1 MKERDLPV
9 KILVVDDDRLILT
22 TLTQGL
28 RTLGYRVWGA
38 ASGGEALKLAEEVH
52 PDLVLLD
59 IRLPD
64 VSGPEIARTLD
75 EELGIPVLFL
85 SAYDDRDAVTAAAQA
100 GGVGYLT
107 KPCSI
112 QHLAPALEVGLE
124 RARERKA
131 LKERNAR
138 LQAALNRTREI
149 NVAVGI
155 LMERFRLPRREAYE
169 CLRRQARRQRRK
181 VLELAGQVVAMS
193 ELVNDLVRE
202 HLLNRLNPPA

>member
-1 MKERDLPV
+1 MKERDSAV
-9 KILVVDDDRLILT
+9 KLLVVNDDRLVLT
-22 TLTQGL
+22 TLTEGL
-28 RTLGYRVWGA
+28 RALGYRVWDA
-38 ASGGEALKLAEEVH
+38 ASGREALQLAEEIH

-64 VSGPEIARTLD
+64 LSGPEIARILD
-75 EELGIPVLFL
+75 EKLGVPVLFL

-107 KPCSI
+107 KPCNI
-112 QHLAPALEVGLE
+112 QHLVPALAVGLE

-131 LKERNAR
+131 LKERNER
-138 LQAALNRTREI
+138 LQAALNHTREI
-149 NVAVGI
+149 NVAIGI

-181 VLELAGQVVAMS
+181 VLELAGQLVSMS
-193 ELVNDLVRE
+193 EFVNDLVHE
-202 HLLNRLNPPA
+202 HLLKQLNPPA

>member
-28 RTLGYRVWGA
+28 RTLGYQVQGA
-38 ASGGEALKLAEEVH
+38 ASGREALELAEEVR

-75 EELGIPVLFL
+75 EKLDIPVLFL
-85 SAYDDRDAVTAAAQA
+85 SAYDDREAVTAAAQS
-100 GGVGYLT
+100 GGLGYLT

-112 QHLAPALEVGLE
+112 QHLAPALEVALE

-138 LQAALNRTREI
+138 LQATLTHTREI

-155 LMERFRLPRREAYE
+155 LMERFRLPRQTAYE
-169 CLRRQARRQRRK
+169 CLRQQARRQRRK

-193 ELVNDLVRE
+193 EFVNDLARE
-202 HLLNRLNPPA
+202 HLLKRLNPPA